1 MSHTND
7 LHYRCK
13 VLERLKYLG
22 WSVDQRLLCPDLLG
36 VNDKNECVTLRLRP
50 DRGVSVFLVGSSENY
65 TLENLPKVYM
75 DLLLEQTLYYCERQ
89 ALWEVETDEQMKLER
104 LRKHKAIA
112 KLREKNLL

>member
-7 LHYRCK
+7 LHYRRK

-50 DRGVSVFLVGSSENY
+50 DRVVSVFLVGSSENY
-65 TLENLPKVYM
+65 TLDNLPKVYM
-75 DLLLEQTLYYCERQ
+75 DLLLERTLFYCEQ
-89 ALWEVETDEQMKLER
+89 KALREVELEEQREAER
-104 LRKHKAIA
+104 LRKHKIIA